1 MKQNLNA
8 SSARTSSTCACPH
21 HTSAPS
27 SSPPRALQAE
37 RPQNPQTIRAPP
49 HHITRGDRERRKAQA
64 NTTRARLQKKKKST
78 VLMPGMPE
86 DAPASMAVAP
96 PKRMSRGPCPLVGAT
111 TVSEWPHLNPGES
124 SPAPSHPSTSLYA
137 GAGTT
142 HAPVPAVPIPSS
154 ASSSPHLQN
163 PSSPPPPP
171 PPQQL
176 GIRGGSNQR
185 ERDTRTHTAHGTGN
199 SSSRRGEESRGGWGI
214 WWGPGV
220 RGGFNTVG
228 PRRQPRWVKW
238 GVRFAGVNG
247 GSWQQQLRGGGRT
260 PPPPPPSEERE
271 RDEEDEAGV
280 NGRRGRRRRPEGGGG
295 AVAAASSAD
304 ERSRRVLVGRGL

>member
-142 HAPVPAVPIPSS
+142 HAPFPAVPIPSS
-154 ASSSPHLQN
+154 SSSSPHLQN

-185 ERDTRTHTAHGTGN
+185 ETHTRTQHTALEI
-199 SSSRRGEESRGGWGI
+199 RARGEERRVEGGGEFGGAQVLEVDSI
-214 WWGPGV
+214 RWGPGV
-220 RGGFNTVG
+220 SDGGLNGVYALPESMVAAGSNSSEVG
-228 PRRQPRWVKW
+228 EGHHHHHHHRRR
-238 GVRFAGVNG
+238 
-247 GSWQQQLRGGGRT
+247 
-260 PPPPPPSEERE
+260 ERE
-271 RDEEDEAGV
+271 T
-280 NGRRGRRRRPEGGGG
+280 RRTRRE
-295 AVAAASSAD
+295 
-304 ERSRRVLVGRGL
+304 